1 MHESKSNLRMFLETD
16 TINQIFSFGVMFFYG
31 LSILKNNFNTYTW
44 KSMSCLTNWQ
54 HFTWLYSPWS
64 DEKMEVKGTWLE
76 PVYIFVDKI
85 HLSQTRIFIISYKE
99 YLGVGNKEKAESN
112 QAEYTLNLKTDFILN
127 ILIVTVSISRFES
140 LFPLK

>member
-1 MHESKSNLRMFLETD
+1 
-16 TINQIFSFGVMFFYG
+16 
-31 LSILKNNFNTYTW
+31 
-44 KSMSCLTNWQ
+44 
-54 HFTWLYSPWS
+54 
-64 DEKMEVKGTWLE
+64 MEVKGTWLE

-99 YLGVGNKEKAESN
+99 YLGVGNKEKSESN